1 MISTKFG
8 YVALMGEPNV
18 GKSTL
23 LNRLVGSK
31 LAIVTHKAQTTRS
44 NLIGIQ
50 NRDNTQIAFVD
61 TPGIFNP
68 KTKLDQAMVKSAW
81 SSIKFANIISLMI
94 QPKSAQ
100 NEEIEGVTDRLK
112 LIENKDSKIILIVN
126 KIDLVNPREL
136 LELVDKFSAR
146 LEFAKVFLISAK
158 KGNGIE
164 DLMEWYTDN
173 LPEGTWLFPPDQI
186 SSQSVQS
193 LACDIT
199 REKLLMRLHQEIPYN
214 LTVETDQWVEM
225 KNKEVRIEQ
234 NIIVAK
240 EGHKAMVIGASG
252 SCIKQIGIEARKDIS
267 KLLGQ
272 KVHLFLRVIIRK
284 KWMEDEKRLR
294 QMGLGMP

>member
-1 MISTKFG
+1 MINTKFG

-23 LNRLVGSK
+23 LNQLVGTK

-50 NRDNTQIAFVD
+50 NRDSTQIAFVD

-81 SSIKFANIISLMI
+81 NSIKFANIICLMV

-100 NEEIEGVTDRLK
+100 WQEIDGVTDRLK
-112 LIENKDSKIILIVN
+112 LIESDDTKIILIVN
-126 KIDLVNPREL
+126 KIDLVNPKEL
-136 LELVDKFSAR
+136 LKLVDKVSSR
-146 LEFAKVFLISAK
+146 MDFAKVFLISAK
-158 KGNGIE
+158 KGDGIE
-164 DLMEWYTDN
+164 DLMAWYTDN
-173 LPEGTWLFPPDQI
+173 LPEGSWLFPPDQI

-225 KNKEVRIEQ
+225 KNKEVRIDQ

-284 KWMEDEKRLR
+284 KWMDDEKRLR
-294 QMGLGMP
+294 DMGFGVP

>member
-23 LNRLVGSK
+23 LNRLVGTK
-31 LAIVTHKAQTTRS
+31 LAIVTHKAQTTRT

-50 NRDNTQIAFVD
+50 NYENTQIAFVD

-68 KTKLDQAMVKSAW
+68 RTKLDQAMVKSAW
-81 SSIKFANIISLMI
+81 SSIKYANIISLMV
-94 QPKSAQ
+94 QPKSVQ
-100 NEEIEGVTDRLK
+100 WEEIEGVINRLK
-112 LIENKDSKIILIVN
+112 IIEDKDTRIILVVN
-126 KIDLVNPREL
+126 KIDLVNRKDL
-136 LELVDKFSAR
+136 LQLVDKIASR
-146 LEFAKVFLISAK
+146 MEFAKVFLVSAK
-158 KGNGIE
+158 KGDGIE
-164 DLMEWYTDN
+164 DLMAWYAAN
-173 LPEGTWLFPPDQI
+173 LPAGSWLYPPDQI

-214 LTVETDQWVEM
+214 LAVETDQWVEM

-234 NIIVAK
+234 NIIVAR

-252 SCIKQIGIEARKDIS
+252 SCIKQVGIEARKDIA
-267 KLLGQ
+267 KMLGQ

-284 KWMEDEKRLR
+284 KWMDDEKRLR
-294 QMGLGMP
+294 ELGLSMP

>member
-1 MISTKFG
+1 MINTKFG
-8 YVALMGEPNV
+8 YVALVGEPNV

-23 LNRLVGSK
+23 LNRLVGTK
-31 LAIVTHKAQTTRS
+31 LAIVTHKAQTTRT

-81 SSIKFANIISLMI
+81 NSIKFANIISFMV

-100 NEEIEGVTDRLK
+100 WKEIEGVTNRLK
-112 LIENKDSKIILIVN
+112 LIENEDTKIILIVN
-126 KIDLVNPREL
+126 KIDLVNPKEL
-136 LELVDKFSAR
+136 LKLVDNFTGKVD
-146 LEFAKVFLISAK
+146 FAKVFLVSAK
-158 KGNGIE
+158 KGDGVE
-164 DLMEWYTDN
+164 DLMTWYADN
-173 LPEGTWLFPPDQI
+173 LPEGTWLFPPDQV

-225 KNKEVRIEQ
+225 KNKEVRIDQ

-284 KWMEDEKRLR
+284 KWMDDEKRLR
-294 QMGLGMP
+294 DMGFGVP